1 MLRQAGEKDFD
12 FLYSLYM
19 HPLVNRYLL
28 YEKMDAV
35 SFRPIMKEL
44 LDKVQIFIYENNS
57 VATGMCKLVPQQYRD
72 AHKIYLG
79 GLAIHPDHA
88 GKGEG
93 TRMMEEIINYCRE
106 KNFLRIELSVAMENE
121 KAIRLYERSGFVKEG
136 VMKKFTYL
144 KEEDKFLDEVMM
156 AFLF

>member
-1 MLRQAGEKDFD
+1 MLRQAGEKDFY
-12 FLYSLYM
+12 FIFGLYM

-35 SFRPIMKEL
+35 SFRPIMQEL
-44 LDKVQIFIYENNS
+44 LDKGQLFIYENNGLT
-57 VATGMCKLVPQQYRD
+57 TGMCKLVPQQYRD

-79 GLAIHPDHA
+79 GFAIHPDYA
-88 GKGEG
+88 GMGEG
-93 TRMMEEIINYCRE
+93 TRMMEEIIDYCRK
-106 KNFLRIELSVAMENE
+106 KNFLRVELSVAEENE

-136 VMKKFTYL
+136 VMKKFTFL
-144 KEEDKFLDEVMM
+144 KSENKYLDEVMM